1 MPLLSRPSAATNQMT
16 DPVTANRRRS
26 ALVVLAFVAT
36 TIGIGTL
43 IGWLA
48 GILLIG
54 IIVSALVA
62 VGLVAFAYTRA
73 DALVLSVSRAVPAD
87 PQRYRRFHNLA
98 DGLCIA
104 NGLAKP
110 RLYVIEDPA
119 PNAMAVGLDPRNGSI
134 ALTTGLLESMNRV
147 ELEGVVA
154 HQLARIRSHETAV
167 GTLSVVVV
175 GALPLLAELALRRRW
190 WNGGRVPREG
200 DQPERPNVVAA
211 LGPVLALSGPVVA
224 RLMRLAVGARRETF
238 ADLAACQITRYPPG
252 LLAALEKMKSDCTV
266 THSATAATAH
276 LWMAEPLAGVGDA
289 GRLGRFHSPFS
300 THPPIGDRIDIL
312 REL

>member
-1 MPLLSRPSAATNQMT
+1 MSDPAA
-16 DPVTANRRRS
+16 ANRRRS
-26 ALVVLAFVAT
+26 TSMVLVFLVVTVGL
-36 TIGIGTL
+36 GTL

-48 GILLIG
+48 GIWLIG
-54 IIVSALVA
+54 LVVSLAVAGALVA
-62 VGLVAFAYTRA
+62 VAYSRA
-73 DALVLSVSRAVPAD
+73 DAIALSVSRAVPAD
-87 PQRYRRFHNLA
+87 PARYQRFHNLA

-119 PNAMAVGLDPRNGSI
+119 PNALAVGLDPRRASI
-134 ALTTGLLESMNRV
+134 ALTTGLLDSMNRV

-154 HQLARIRSHETAV
+154 HQLARIRNHDTAT

-175 GALPLLAELALRRRW
+175 GVLALLADLAFRLRW

-200 DQPERPNVVAA
+200 DQPERSNPAASLGTALAVV
-211 LGPVLALSGPVVA
+211 GPLVG
-224 RLMRLAVGARRETF
+224 RLMRRAVGDQRETF

-252 LLAALEKMKSDCTV
+252 LLSALEKMQADCTV

-289 GRLGRFHSPFS
+289 GRLGRFHQSFS